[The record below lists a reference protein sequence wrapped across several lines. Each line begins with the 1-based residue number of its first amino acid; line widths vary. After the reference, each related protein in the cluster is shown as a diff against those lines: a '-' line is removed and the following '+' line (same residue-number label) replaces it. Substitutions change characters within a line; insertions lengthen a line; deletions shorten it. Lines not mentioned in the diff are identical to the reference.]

1 MMELGSKPRLGCQL
15 FSLSYVSSQSLCN
28 TDLLLSGERRER
40 VGDRPF
46 LSWIQAEGA
55 PSNDISVI
63 RMHFILI
70 AMI

>member
-1 MMELGSKPRLGCQL
+1 MELGSKPRLGCQL
-15 FSLSYVSSQSLCN
+15 FSLSYVTSQSLCN
-28 TDLLLSGERRER
+28 TDLLSAERIEEG

-46 LSWIQAEGA
+46 LNWFQAEGA
-55 PSNDISVI
+55 PSNDISII